1 MKIKRNS
8 LFLLIALI
16 PVLLTSTI
24 PANALNTGFD
34 TYEKPAEEKASFISN
49 INLSLITEE
58 PAKKSIECFA
68 VSDNHMIAVG
78 QENLGMSR
86 KKTVSVYSS
95 DGVFQYG
102 YTFGCYG
109 AFGLEWDNENLN
121 IYFVRSDVILSVTPS
136 GEVLDALE
144 IQDTKHSNAHMND
157 LLNSNKRKIG
167 DTEYALQIDLG
178 FLRFL
183 ATSHSKVIATNENGE
198 TSVIYD
204 ATEAH
209 LLETSLFAIYL
220 SFFLVAFIVYAIRY
234 KIKQHSKKRR

>member
-16 PVLLTSTI
+16 PILLTSTI
-24 PANALNTGFD
+24 TANALNTGFD
-34 TYEKPAEEKASFISN
+34 TYDKPAEEKASFISY

-58 PAKKSIECFA
+58 PAKKSIVCFA

-78 QENLGMSR
+78 QQTVSTR
-86 KKTVSVYSS
+86 KTVCVYSA

-144 IQDTKHSNAHMND
+144 IQDTKHSNSHMND
-157 LLNSNKRKIG
+157 LLYSRKLKIG

-178 FLRFL
+178 FLRFFL
-183 ATSHSKVIATNENGE
+183 PTSQSKVIATNENGE
-198 TSVIYD
+198 ISVIYD
-204 ATEAH
+204 ATAEH
-209 LLETSLFAIYL
+209 RLEMGLRAIYL
-220 SFFLVAFIVYAIRY
+220 SFFLVMFIVYAISY